1 MVGPGRDAAF
11 PELLRHPLH
20 LFPGGAVD
28 DAAVLGM
35 LGDELLQHRHFIG
48 GAQHPERQVFPV
60 ESRDP
65 DLRLPQGKMRQDV
78 VPHSR
83 RRRSGKGRQN
93 WPTRE
98 LFHKGRDGHVG
109 GPEVVPPLGHA
120 VGLVHRDQRDLH
132 RSGKLQKLFALQ
144 PFRRH
149 IDDLVD
155 PLPGVFQRKQILLP
169 GQGAVEISAPDPG
182 GLQSPN
188 LILHQRNQGRDHQG
202 DPREH
207 QRRDLIAHGF
217 ARAGGH
223 DAQGVP
229 ALQQRRDQ
237 RLLGR
242 PEGLIPEML
251 IEQPPG
257 LGHPLTLRHGGSL

>member
-1 MVGPGRDAAF
+1 MDHEAHILLVDPHAEGVGGHHDPDPVEEELILVLPAVPFAHARMVGPGRDAAF

-35 LGDELLQHRHFIG
+35 LGDELLQRRHFIG

-78 VPHSR
+78 VPDSR

-93 WPTRE
+93 RPARK

-120 VGLVHRDQRDLH
+120 VGLVHRDQ
-132 RSGKLQKLFALQ
+132 
-144 PFRRH
+144 
-149 IDDLVD
+149 
-155 PLPGVFQRKQILLP
+155 
-169 GQGAVEISAPDPG
+169 
-182 GLQSPN
+182 
-188 LILHQRNQGRDHQG
+188 
-202 DPREH
+202 
-207 QRRDLIAHGF
+207 
-217 ARAGGH
+217 
-223 DAQGVP
+223 
-229 ALQQRRDQ
+229 
-237 RLLGR
+237 
-242 PEGLIPEML
+242 
-251 IEQPPG
+251 
-257 LGHPLTLRHGGSL
+257 